1 MSGGSHD
8 YICYKIEN
16 ELVGQMH
23 DKELDDLMQ
32 DIAELAHDVEWY
44 DSGDTCKETYL
55 ESVAK
60 FKQKWFKGNREER
73 LKGYIDESMNSLKDE
88 LYNLIGVKNNGNKE
102 I

>member
-8 YICYKIEN
+8 YICYKIES
-16 ELVGQMH
+16 ELVGQMY
-23 DKELDDLMQ
+23 DTELNDLMQ

-44 DSGDTCKETYL
+44 DSSDIGKETYL
-55 ESVAK
+55 ESVRK

-73 LKGYIDESMNSLKDE
+73 LKGYIDYSIDNLRTEM
-88 LYNLIGVKNNGNKE
+88 YNLIGVKNNGKE

>member
-8 YICYKIEN
+8 YICYKIES
-16 ELVGQMH
+16 ELVGQMY

-32 DIAELAHDVEWY
+32 DIAELAHDVEWH

-73 LKGYIDESMNSLKDE
+73 LKGYIDYSIDNLRSE
-88 LYNLIGVKNNGNKE
+88 LYNLIGVNKNGKE
-102 I
+102 V

>member
-23 DKELDDLMQ
+23 DTELNDLMQ

-55 ESVAK
+55 ESVRK

-73 LKGYIDESMNSLKDE
+73 LKGYIDYSIDNLRSE
-88 LYNLIGVKNNGNKE
+88 LYNLIGVNENGKE
-102 I
+102 V

>member
-23 DKELDDLMQ
+23 DTELNDLMQ
-32 DIAELAHDVEWY
+32 EIAELAHDVEWY

-55 ESVAK
+55 ESVTK
-60 FKQKWFKGNREER
+60 FKQKLFKGNREER
-73 LKGYIDESMNSLKDE
+73 LKGYIDYSIDNLRTEM
-88 LYNLIGVKNNGNKE
+88 YNLIGVNKNGKE
-102 I
+102 V